1 VSPATHKPSHRRR
14 RLTADERRQAI
25 LRAALDVFARRGYH
39 AASIDEIAQAAGI
52 SKALIYEHFPS
63 KRDLHV
69 SLLEAEVRVLFARLV
84 ESAATGEPGEV
95 RLRQGVDAFL
105 QWVEERGDAFRMLF
119 RDAVEPEVAEV
130 VGGLQMQ
137 ATTAIAE
144 LIAREPLGPRTHDPV
159 REQTIEMLAQ
169 LLSGAVQSLAIWWQA
184 NRDVPRERLV
194 DVIMDFCWKGLE
206 RLRDEERAEAKRRA
220 AQPTRQTDRGRASE
234 AG

>member
-1 VSPATHKPSHRRR
+1 MTAEERRR
-14 RLTADERRQAI
+14 AI
-25 LRAALDVFARRGYH
+25 LHAALDVFARRGYH

-63 KRDLHV
+63 KRELHV
-69 SLLEAEVRVLFARLV
+69 SLLESEVQELFSRLV
-84 ESAATGEPGEV
+84 ESAATAEPGEI
-95 RLRQGVDAFL
+95 RLRHGLDAFL
-105 QWVEERGDAFRMLF
+105 RWVEERGDAFRMLF

-130 VGGLQMQ
+130 VGRLQMQ

-144 LIAREPLGPRTHDPV
+144 LIAREPLGPRTDDPE
-159 REQTIEMLAQ
+159 RERTIEMLAQ
-169 LLSGAVQSLAIWWQA
+169 LLSGAVQSLAIWWQR
-184 NRDVPRERLV
+184 NGDVSRERMV

-220 AQPTRQTDRGRASE
+220 ARPARHNSGRRASE